1 MNTEAG
7 TVESSVKSLEIIFK
21 FYRRG
26 RRERRGIRKNKRGSD
41 GVDFS
46 GFAGIYIDNS
56 VRIQYIETSACTD
69 NAIFEHFV

>member
-1 MNTEAG
+1 MNTEGG

-21 FYRRG
+21 FY

-46 GFAGIYIDNS
+46 GFTGIYRDNS
-56 VRIQYIETSACTD
+56 VGIQDIEPSAFTD
-69 NAIFEHFV
+69 NNIFEHLV